1 MPVSCAACG
10 RHWQDEARSGNL
22 LNTIG
27 LNLLTDIADR
37 QDGSGDAARMV
48 MDLARDVAAIGEAM
62 DLPYIAVSA
71 DIGSPDP
78 MCDAKGQPLAET
90 LFRWIDPDLT
100 YWKDRAFALRSGFVR
115 GARTCAEPFYCS
127 KGQIGSWRHVAALDG
142 LAETMNTDAFDI
154 GGAIISPCHLPS
166 GVIGA
171 IVWATPDR
179 TLDVSG
185 VFDARAAELHVLTL
199 KLMATYH
206 DFKRASPTDL
216 AVALTRREIQCLKW
230 AAAGKTDHE
239 IATIIGIS
247 QPTVRFHITNS
258 SRKLGVSGRS
268 QAVHRATTLGY
279 IGGGST

>member
-1 MPVSCAACG
+1 
-10 RHWQDEARSGNL
+10 
-22 LNTIG
+22 
-27 LNLLTDIADR
+27 
-37 QDGSGDAARMV
+37 
-48 MDLARDVAAIGEAM
+48 MDLAYAVAARGEAM
-62 DLPYIAVSA
+62 GMPYIAVSA
-71 DIGSPDP
+71 DIGSPEP
-78 MCDAKGQPLAET
+78 MQDSSGQPLAET
-90 LFRWIDPDLT
+90 LFKWVDPELA

-115 GARTCAEPFYCS
+115 GARTCAEPFYVENG
-127 KGQIGSWRHVAALDG
+127 KVGSWRHIAALDG
-142 LAETMNTDAFDI
+142 LAETMDADAYGI

-179 TLDVSG
+179 SLDVSA
-185 VFDARAAELHVLTL
+185 VFAAHAVELHVLTL

-206 DFKRASPTDL
+206 DFRGASPTDL
-216 AVALTRREIQCLKW
+216 AVTLTRRETQCLKW

-268 QAVHRATTLGY
+268 QAVHRATTLAILAAGRPER
-279 IGGGST
+279 GFLRANAA